1 MIFLQSGHTFA
12 RGIAYSIAK
21 KRAVEEGRCSMGKG
35 GKCETHFR
43 VALQAVREDVRG
55 NLRRAAKGVACV
67 EIGEQYGEVL
77 LSVENLRYLGT
88 APNGWPYF
96 YEGWMIL
103 DTGCKIDMG
112 PISTD
117 CKGNG
122 KGYWRFAAAGPG
134 NGGIAAGDVAG
145 FMVTVAAR
153 ECRLYPAEL
162 VVLAGMLPK
171 TVPAPC
177 LPGCDGQ
184 VASQP
189 QSAPAATVKKARDQ
203 LACQR
208 NIPDNW
214 WPVRQ
219 PGVQA
224 KAPLLFGYRLCG
236 QNIERVAFG
245 FPGVPDRPVLK
256 GEVGE
261 WRPTGSDNP
270 YGYWV
275 YYREVPSL
283 HRAKD

>member
-1 MIFLQSGHTFA
+1 
-12 RGIAYSIAK
+12 
-21 KRAVEEGRCSMGKG
+21 MGKG
-35 GKCETHFR
+35 GKCETRFR
-43 VALQAVREDVRG
+43 VGLQAVREDVRG
-55 NLRRAAKGVACV
+55 NLRRPARGVAGV

-88 APNGWPYF
+88 ASNGRPYF

-103 DTGCKIDMG
+103 NTGCKIDMG

-134 NGGIAAGDVAG
+134 TGGIATGDIAG

-153 ECRLYPAEL
+153 EGNPYPAEL
-162 VVLAGMLPK
+162 VVLAGMLHE
-171 TVPAPC
+171 TAPAPF
-177 LPGCDGQ
+177 LPGCTGQ
-184 VASQP
+184 VASP
-189 QSAPAATVKKARDQ
+189 QSTPAATVKKEVRDP
-203 LACQR
+203 LACR
-208 NIPDNW
+208 ANIPDNW

-224 KAPLLFGYRLCG
+224 KAPFLFGYRLCG

-245 FPGVPDRPVLK
+245 FPGVPDRPALT

-270 YGYWV
+270 FGYWV
-275 YYREVPSL
+275 YYREVPTPQKA
-283 HRAKD
+283 RG